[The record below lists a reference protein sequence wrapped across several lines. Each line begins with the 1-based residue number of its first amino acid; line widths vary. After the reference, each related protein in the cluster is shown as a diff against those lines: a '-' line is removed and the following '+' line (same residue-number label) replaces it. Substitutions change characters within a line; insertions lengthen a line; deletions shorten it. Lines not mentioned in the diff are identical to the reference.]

1 VLVWKITVIVLGVK
15 GAKLIF
21 FIEERLVLTA
31 VSDYIILHG

>member
-15 GAKLIF
+15 GVKLIF
-21 FIEERLVLTA
+21 FIEQHLVLTA